1 MIINTLLQKSY
12 VYLSVIYMFK
22 DKKITV
28 LKSNKLNKATK
39 QSLVQIWRK
48 NYIKYELLETEFSS
62 LKNEYEKK
70 INELEINAE
79 NVFGDLQETN
89 NGGCS

>member
-1 MIINTLLQKSY
+1 MS
-12 VYLSVIYMFK
+12 
-22 DKKITV
+22 
-28 LKSNKLNKATK
+28 LKALNLTKPQRKAWYRFEK
-39 QSLVQIWRK
+39 K
-48 NYIKYELLETEFSS
+48 NYIKYELLETEFTS

-79 NVFGDLQETN
+79 NLFGDLQETN

>member
-1 MIINTLLQKSY
+1 MFEVEKNVFKS
-12 VYLSVIYMFK
+12 I
-22 DKKITV
+22 
-28 LKSNKLNKATK
+28 KLNKATK
-39 QSLVQIWRK
+39 ESLIQIWKK
-48 NYIKYELLETEFSS
+48 NYIKYELLKTEFTS